1 MHEVPLPRLARC
13 VVKRVP
19 ASADFPKEASHL
31 AGTVLLP
38 EHEGLLELALQGLT
52 RDYWT
57 RIHGL
62 SKATT
67 MKARITPAVTPEA
80 EAVSVPMSVSVGLS
94 TRPAAPTVVVPAK
107 LLP

>member
-1 MHEVPLPRLARC
+1 MHEVSLKRLPRR

-19 ASADFPKEASHL
+19 ASTDLLQERSNL

-38 EHEGLLELALQGLT
+38 EHEGLLELALQGLS
-52 RDYWT
+52 RDYRRET
-57 RIHGL
+57 HGL
-62 SKATT
+62 SIATT

-80 EAVSVPMSVSVGLS
+80 EAVSVAMSVSVGLS